1 MDTKEQTLPTSA
13 TLPGWDANGMEAV
26 EPAADTDTTNAEL
39 KALAKRVAELKAEIT
54 KRETDLGLVK
64 EDYQK
69 LSGAMLRALEL
80 MDVESIR
87 AHGYLFYKET
97 KTSVPVP
104 KTLEDKQALF
114 DYLQERGIFLE
125 SVSVHS
131 QTLNS
136 LYRTYAEEA
145 AEKGVLDF
153 RMPGVGEPTSFV
165 NLKLRKA

>member
-1 MDTKEQTLPTSA
+1 MDTDTND
-13 TLPGWDANGMEAV
+13 TLPGWDANGMEVARQ
-26 EPAADTDTTNAEL
+26 TDAISPEL
-39 KALAKRVAELKAEIT
+39 KNLAKRVAELKAEIT
-54 KRETDLGLVK
+54 QKETDLGLVK
-64 EDYQK
+64 DEYQK
-69 LSGAMLRALEL
+69 LSGAMLRALDL
-80 MDVESIR
+80 MDLESIK

-114 DYLQERGIFLE
+114 AYLEERGIFLE

-136 LYRTYAEEA
+136 LYRTFAEEA

-153 RMPGVGEPTSFV
+153 RMPGVGEPNSFV
-165 NLKLRKA
+165 NLKLRKS